1 MIEIISLDISVKVI
15 VWLAAGFF
23 NLIKLITKVVTT
35 FQEIEVKV
43 FNLQFTKVF
52 PLIILPAELLFT
64 SFCAMFIASI
74 KIPFCSKRVGC
85 PINHD
90 AFDENLLFPRHFS
103 HTNCCL
109 RFYNFE
115 LTFTFSY
122 QMPGHLHL
130 LNLVQYTLSQ

>member
-85 PINHD
+85 PTNHG
-90 AFDENLLFPRHFS
+90 AFDENLSFQRHFS

-109 RFYNFE
+109 RF
-115 LTFTFSY
+115 TI
-122 QMPGHLHL
+122 
-130 LNLVQYTLSQ
+130 LN